1 MIGLVAKD
9 LIVFKKICKPAYRLL
24 GIILLLC
31 ACIFI
36 PQGAIP
42 YISLLLPLV
51 GVAFLT
57 ELVKIEEKSD
67 WKNYLPVLPITDKEI
82 VVGRYL
88 FSGILFVSLSV
99 LTFLLCMMV
108 FISLFSQSSST
119 ETVRSAANI
128 STILLV

>member
-9 LIVFKKICKPAYRLL
+9 FLVFKKICKPAYRLL

-36 PQGAIP
+36 PQAAIP
-42 YISLLLPLV
+42 YISLLLPLM

-67 WKNYLPVLPITDKEI
+67 WKNYLPVLPETNCQGLFNQVYKE
-82 VVGRYL
+82 V
-88 FSGILFVSLSV
+88 
-99 LTFLLCMMV
+99 TFYGLHHG
-108 FISLFSQSSST
+108 
-119 ETVRSAANI
+119 ADA
-128 STILLV
+128 

>member
-9 LIVFKKICKPAYRLL
+9 FIVFKKICKPAYRLL

-36 PQGAIP
+36 PKAAIP
-42 YISLLLPLV
+42 YISLLLPLM

-67 WKNYLPVLPITDKEI
+67 WKNYLPVLPETKSQ
-82 VVGRYL
+82 GL
-88 FSGILFVSLSV
+88 FHQIQEEV
-99 LTFLLCMMV
+99 TFCGLLH
-108 FISLFSQSSST
+108 
-119 ETVRSAANI
+119 EAYA
-128 STILLV
+128 

>member
-9 LIVFKKICKPAYRLL
+9 FIVFKKICKPAYRLL

-36 PQGAIP
+36 PQAAIP
-42 YISLLLPLV
+42 YISLLLPLM

-88 FSGILFVSLSV
+88 FS
-99 LTFLLCMMV
+99 
-108 FISLFSQSSST
+108 
-119 ETVRSAANI
+119 
-128 STILLV
+128 